1 MIRRPP
7 RSTLFPY
14 TTLFRSEARRR
25 VDIHASRPLLVA
37 LVLPN
42 EPQGLALDDD
52 RVLHAG
58 RYDDAF
64 QRLTANGQA
73 TVERALRIR
82 ARLLR
87 HGDIDP
93 DVSRGRANRL
103 RRGGRRCRFLLRF
116 LLRHSIHRA
125 FFTRSSGR
133 KRISSPSTSKP
144 PGTSKRKRLPCFGIR
159 FSSPCTSTTSML
171 RVSSTTRPR
180 TCS

>member
-1 MIRRPP
+1 MHCLPQRPAFHGEDAMADLEP
-7 RSTLFPY
+7 
-14 TTLFRSEARRR
+14 EAWRR
-25 VDIHASRPLLVA
+25 VDVHAVRPLLVA
-37 LVLPN
+37 LVFPN

-58 RYDDAF
+58 RYDDTF
-64 QRLTANGQA
+64 KRLTANGQA

-93 DVSRGRANRL
+93 DISRGRADRF
-103 RRGGRRCRFLLRF
+103 RHGGRRDRFLLRF

-144 PGTSKRKRLPCFGIR
+144 PGTSKRKRLPFFGSR
-159 FSSPCTSTTSML
+159 LS
-171 RVSSTTRPR
+171 
-180 TCS
+180 